1 MELNRDPGIGNG
13 RGSLYDNDDKREM
26 EMRTKRRRAF
36 SLISIYRMAPYRI
49 NTTRVLNFIMD
60 QRLTVEES
68 VLMME
73 NAQKTIEHDPQ
84 YLFTIREKKRAYP
97 FF

>member
-1 MELNRDPGIGNG
+1 MELNRDLGIGNG
-13 RGSLYDNDDKREM
+13 RGSLYDDDDKREM
-26 EMRTKRRRAF
+26 EMRTKRRKVF
-36 SLISIYRMAPYRI
+36 SLISIYHIAPYRI
-49 NTTRVLNFIMD
+49 GVTRLLNLIMD

-73 NAQKTIEHDPQ
+73 YAQKTIEYDPR
-84 YLFTIREKKRAYP
+84 YLFTVREKKRAYS